1 MIKLTCGAEFHYTT
15 PEIAEMIID
24 FAREHGIEPTDTYTA
39 DAGADY
45 GQVEAWELAD
55 GTYAIYYGDNS
66 ESRYELAPD
75 ADDLAVWLIHEDLHG
90 ADRIVETANVR
101 GLDALPG
108 PDDSRDEYAI
118 LVSHHYYGYT
128 SSHDVYR
135 EGDSGEVV
143 SYSTLTEAQEAADA
157 MDEGIYVTEHN
168 EIGRPT
174 YTVVAL

>member
-1 MIKLTCGAEFHYTT
+1 MHNYTT
-15 PEIAEMIID
+15 TEIAEMIID
-24 FAREHGIEPTDTYTA
+24 FAREHDIEPTDTYTA

-55 GTYAIYYGDNS
+55 GTYAVNYNDSGY
-66 ESRYELAPD
+66 SRYELAPD
-75 ADDLAVWLIHEDLHG
+75 ADDLAVWLLHEDLHG

-101 GLDALPG
+101 GLDALPE

-118 LVSHHYYGYT
+118 LVSHDYYGGT

-135 EGDSGEVV
+135 EEDSGEVV
-143 SYSTLTEAQEAADA
+143 TYPTLTEAQDAADA
-157 MDEGIYVTEHN
+157 MDEGVYVTEHN